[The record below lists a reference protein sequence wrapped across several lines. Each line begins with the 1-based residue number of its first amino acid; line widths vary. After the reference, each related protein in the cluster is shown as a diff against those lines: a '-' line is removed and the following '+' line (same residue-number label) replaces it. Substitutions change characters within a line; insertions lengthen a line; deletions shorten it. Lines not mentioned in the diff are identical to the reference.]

1 MLYIDAKYASMLQPR
16 VRNFKQLKDY
26 LWNFSCPVCGDSKKN
41 KLKARAYI
49 YRKKNDLFVKCH
61 NCAYGSNIGNFIK
74 FIDVGLY
81 DAYALERFS
90 QGTSVHNDHKAPD
103 FFDQFKSEPQL
114 EEKIIDSVLDTLRC
128 IDDLKD
134 DHPIRKYC
142 LDRKIPIPSLKNLY
156 YTSKFYDWVNNNV
169 IFKFPDT
176 SLDHPRLVIP
186 FIDEHGRVIAIAGR
200 SFGDEKPKYY
210 TIKVKED
217 APKLFGMER
226 VDYSKTIHVV
236 EGPIDSL
243 FLPNCIAVA
252 GSDFDTN
259 EIQSIKSNVILIPDN
274 EPRNKEIVKMVYK
287 YIENDYRVVMFPDT
301 VIEKDINEMILAGK
315 TTTDIMSLI
324 NTNVYSGIEAQMRYA
339 QWKKC

>member
-61 NCAYGSNIGNFIK
+61 NCSYGSNIGNFIK

-81 DAYALERFS
+81 DAYALERFE
-90 QGTSVHNDHKAPD
+90 QGTSRHNDHKTPD
-103 FFDQFKSEPQL
+103 FFDQFKEEPQL
-114 EEKIIDSVLDTLRC
+114 QEKIQDSILDRLLC
-128 IDDLKD
+128 VADLTP
-134 DHPIRKYC
+134 DHPVKMYVES
-142 LDRKIPIPSLKNLY
+142 RKIPPNAAKNIY
-156 YTSKFYDWVNNNV
+156 YTPKFYNWVNNNV
-169 IFKFPDT
+169 VYKFNNTDD
-176 SLDHPRLVIP
+176 DHPRLIIP
-186 FIDEHGRVIAIAGR
+186 FINEHGRVTAIAGR
-200 SFGDEKPKYY
+200 AFGKEKPKYY
-210 TIKVKED
+210 TIKIKED

-226 VDYSKTIHVV
+226 VDYAKTIHVV

-259 EIQSIKSNVILIPDN
+259 EIQSIKSSVILIPDN
-274 EPRNKEIVKMVYK
+274 EPRNKEIVKMVRK

-315 TTTDIMSLI
+315 TTAEIMSLI
-324 NTNVYSGIEAQMRYA
+324 NTNVYSGIEAQMRYSE
-339 QWKKC
+339 WKKC

>member
-74 FIDVGLY
+74 FIDVSLY

-90 QGTSVHNDHKAPD
+90 QGTHRSNDHKVPD
-103 FFDQFKSEPQL
+103 FFEQFKEEPKL
-114 EEKIIDSVLDTLRC
+114 EEKIEDDLLSTLRC
-128 IDDLKD
+128 IDDLKE
-134 DHPIRKYC
+134 DHPIRQYC
-142 LDRKIPIPSLKNLY
+142 INRRIPLASLKNLY
-156 YTSKFYDWVNNNV
+156 YTSKFFDWVNNNIV
-169 IFKFPDT
+169 WKFPEIGG
-176 SLDHPRLVIP
+176 DHPRLVIP
-186 FIDEHGRVIAIAGR
+186 FIDEHGRVIAITGR
-200 SFGDEKPKYY
+200 AFGEEKPKYY
-210 TIKVKED
+210 TIKVKEN
-217 APKLFGMER
+217 APKIFGLER
-226 VDYSKTIHVV
+226 IDHAKTVHVV

-252 GSDFDTN
+252 GSDFDTT
-259 EIQSIKSNVILIPDN
+259 EVQAIKSNVILIPDT
-274 EPRNKEIVKMVYK
+274 EPRNKEIVKMVNK

-301 VIEKDINEMILAGK
+301 VVEKDINEMILAGK
-315 TTTDIMSLI
+315 TSEDIMSLI
-324 NTNVYSGIEAQMRYA
+324 NTNVYSGMEAQMRFS